1 MQWWWSSRTKKA
13 ERKEFK
19 ERETKEGLEFE
30 DVVLPRFAIAR
41 R

>member
-1 MQWWWSSRTKKA
+1 MQWWWNSRTKKA
-13 ERKEFK
+13 ARKEFK
-19 ERETKEGLEFE
+19 ERETKGLEFE